1 VQQTLQG
8 QLRHRLSTGV
18 DLARWAGAIRLAVA
32 VGIVYFLAA
41 RLSLALL
48 TKPEGGAVFWL
59 PRACRR
65 AS

>member
-1 VQQTLQG
+1 MSS
-8 QLRHRLSTGV
+8 STGI
-18 DLARWAGAIRLAVA
+18 DLTRWVGAIGLAVA

-48 TKPEGGAVFWL
+48 TKPEVLRFSGL
-59 PRACRR
+59 PQVCPP